1 MGSGAIKNPGFDLPV
16 LDAIF
21 LSGSRVMVD
30 GFETLR
36 VLQRHGP
43 ISLRH
48 KEGCNKDTRKVAT
61 KTQGRLQQTR
71 LGWPYRRNLIAS
83 PGDHVGDNY
92 SVESKI

>member
-1 MGSGAIKNPGFDLPV
+1 MGSAAIKNPGFPGFDLPV

-48 KEGCNKDTRKVAT
+48 KEGCNKPDLAGHTA
-61 KTQGRLQQTR
+61 KT
-71 LGWPYRRNLIAS
+71 
-83 PGDHVGDNY
+83 
-92 SVESKI
+92 

>member
-1 MGSGAIKNPGFDLPV
+1 MGSAAIKNPGFDLPV

-61 KTQGRLQQTR
+61 NQTW
-71 LGWPYRRNLIAS
+71 LAIPQKPDSKPRRS
-83 PGDHVGDNY
+83 CRG
-92 SVESKI
+92 

>member
-1 MGSGAIKNPGFDLPV
+1 MGGAAIKNPGFDLPV

-48 KEGCNKDTRKVAT
+48 KEGCNKDTRKFAT
-61 KTQGRLQQTR
+61 NQ

>member
-16 LDAIF
+16 VDAIF

-48 KEGCNKDTRKVAT
+48 KKGCNKDKQDKQKEGCDKAD
-61 KTQGRLQQTR
+61 L
-71 LGWPYRRNLIAS
+71 
-83 PGDHVGDNY
+83 VGHTA
-92 SVESKI
+92 ET